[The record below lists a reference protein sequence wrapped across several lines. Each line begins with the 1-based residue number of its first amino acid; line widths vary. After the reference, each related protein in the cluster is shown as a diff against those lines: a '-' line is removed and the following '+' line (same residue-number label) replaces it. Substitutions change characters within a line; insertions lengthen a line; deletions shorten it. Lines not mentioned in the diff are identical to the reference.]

1 MNSIFSLSILIT
13 KSEEEE
19 EEEAKKAQSFYR
31 KRIKFDG
38 GFVSFTVN

>member
-13 KSEEEE
+13 KSEE